1 MGWLLVPMLLAIKL
15 FGRSITVAGGSIVR
29 KPLFLFAAI
38 VGLMVISES
47 VFAIAE
53 DWVEVPPGE
62 YPALFQQLD
71 LYNPVSHSSPS
82 GPPEY
87 MQLFDPLDYCSTPVE
102 QRMMN
107 ALRVIMNTGVSVA
120 QARDVVLADR
130 PTAHTD
136 QYYVADPYDYPNGL
150 PSSIAGYFVKAFPP
164 GSQGA
169 RGFGDLFYFHDGCK

>member
-1 MGWLLVPMLLAIKL
+1 MGRLLVPMLLAIEF
-15 FGRSITVAGGSIVR
+15 FGRSITVDGGSIVR
-29 KPLFLFAAI
+29 KSLFLFAAT
-38 VGLMVISES
+38 VGLMVNSEGA
-47 VFAIAE
+47 FAE
-53 DWVEVPPGE
+53 DWVEVPPSE
-62 YPALFQQLD
+62 YPALLQQLD

-82 GPPEY
+82 GPPDY
-87 MQLFDPLDYCSTPVE
+87 MQLFDPLDYCSTPTE

-107 ALRVIMNTGVSVA
+107 ALRVIMNTGVNVA

-130 PTAHTD
+130 PTLHTD

-150 PSSIAGYFVKAFPP
+150 PSSIGGYFVKAFPP